1 MRVLCRDCNKVNVE
15 TEGGRCSNCWNQAV
29 LSPDGSWIVA
39 EEGGIEHFKITLTCS
54 DPVDQS
60 CMSVDKEFPTR
71 KGMDSAQAEARDL
84 VCNLKNLM
92 GMDTDQIIIRKIYT
106 GK

>member
-15 TEGGRCSNCWNQAV
+15 TEGGRCSNCWDQVV
-29 LSPDGSWIVA
+29 LPV
-39 EEGGIEHFKITLTCS
+39 EGVEHFKITLTCS

-71 KGMDSAQAEARDL
+71 KGMDSAMGEANDL